1 MLGFGSGKWACSVS
15 QLFCLFT
22 IIFLCKMQLFFKI
35 CKRRRALK
43 RKSCESIWQSFSPWM
58 WLQFWSLSFVCQ
70 SCLVDHLHPIWLFV
84 YLVWR
89 LSETAWFLTSKSSY
103 RFVTFW
109 IETVCLFES
118 MAHSQSWKRNWCW
131 SLDLCRPYS
140 LLQGLWKRLINLSGA
155 EDPLSSSEYGTIFGT
170 YQPVFCSSFHEVS
183 TVRKVD
189 VFVKGSVGVGVL
201 VVVIKWASEFLK
213 L

>member
-1 MLGFGSGKWACSVS
+1 
-15 QLFCLFT
+15 
-22 IIFLCKMQLFFKI
+22 
-35 CKRRRALK
+35 
-43 RKSCESIWQSFSPWM
+43 
-58 WLQFWSLSFVCQ
+58 
-70 SCLVDHLHPIWLFV
+70 
-84 YLVWR
+84 
-89 LSETAWFLTSKSSY
+89 
-103 RFVTFW
+103 
-109 IETVCLFES
+109 
-118 MAHSQSWKRNWCW
+118 
-131 SLDLCRPYS
+131 
-140 LLQGLWKRLINLSGA
+140 LQGLWKRLINLSGA